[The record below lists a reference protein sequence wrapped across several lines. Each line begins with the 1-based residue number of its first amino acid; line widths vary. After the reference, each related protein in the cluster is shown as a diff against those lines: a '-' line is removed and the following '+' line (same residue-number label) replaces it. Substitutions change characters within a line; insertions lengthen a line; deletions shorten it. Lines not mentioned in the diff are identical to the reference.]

1 MLDKNAFLIIFLIIF
16 PIEQH
21 ATAAPLNNTTR
32 ESAVTSAHYRRQS
45 DVTFGSW
52 TKSKDTFRSRVDT
65 AKIRA
70 RLVGLKENRSEATR
84 RFSNIPSLRTC
95 SEARTIVKKTFAKKD
110 LAAKRT
116 LNNFHMDFLMYDPA
130 DARERASADTWPG
143 LTVAYD
149 PTEPSSKMRLGLTVG
164 VECLPTRVVTTKRGL
179 ELRTGSTAWKVTKR
193 EEDRAA
199 LNFKQELKQVRSP
212 RK

>member
-1 MLDKNAFLIIFLIIF
+1 MLGNQSFLLIFLIIF
-16 PIEQH
+16 PIGQH
-21 ATAAPLNNTTR
+21 VIAAPLNNITR

-52 TKSKDTFRSRVDT
+52 TKSKDTLRSRVDT

-70 RLVGLKENRSEATR
+70 KLVGLKENRSEATR
-84 RFSNIPSLRTC
+84 RFSILPNLDSC
-95 SEARTIVKKTFAKKD
+95 SDARTIVTKNLLAKKPHD
-110 LAAKRT
+110 
-116 LNNFHMDFLMYDPA
+116 NFHIDFLMYDPA

-149 PTEPSSKMRLGLTVG
+149 PTTPSSKMRLGLTVG
-164 VECLPTRVVTTKRGL
+164 IKCLPTRVVTTKRGL
-179 ELRTGSTAWKVTKR
+179 ELRTGSTAWKITKR

-199 LNFKQELKQVRSP
+199 LNFKKELKQVRSP